1 MMRILAITLLLG
13 LTSVAAA
20 QENVWV
26 SDQFEVMLRTGPS
39 TSNAIE
45 RMLPSGT
52 ALEVLE
58 RDDDAG
64 YARVR
69 TAAGTDC
76 GHAGRQP
83 GARGRRGTRRRGR
96 PRHLYAR
103 GSVPAGGA
111 GRLHGDA
118 IRRTVT

>member
-1 MMRILAITLLLG
+1 MTLMNKILAVSLLIL
-13 LTSVAAA
+13 LPVAHASA
-20 QENVWV
+20 QSVWV

-58 RDDDAG
+58 RDLDAG

-69 TAAGTDC
+69 TVY
-76 GHAGRQP
+76 
-83 GARGRRGTRRRGR
+83 R
-96 PRHLYAR
+96 PVVL
-103 GSVPAGGA
+103 
-111 GRLHGDA
+111 A
-118 IRRTVT
+118 I